1 MSIKEQLDADLK
13 TALLGGDK
21 TMATTLRGL
30 KSAILN
36 VEIAKGSRESG
47 GLGDQE
53 IIELFSKEA
62 KKRQESADL
71 YIQGGNQEKADA
83 ELLEKRVIETYLP
96 KQLSDEELQ
105 AVVDQVTE
113 QLGGITQAQMGQAIG
128 LVKAQIGAAA
138 DGGRI
143 AAAVKGKISWLY
155 LWESQVPVRAHRG
168 VYWLIA

>member
-21 TMATTLRGL
+21 VMATTLRGL

-36 VEIAKGSRESG
+36 VEIAKGNREAG

-53 IIELFSKEA
+53 VVELFSKEA
-62 KKRQESADL
+62 KKRQESADF
-71 YIQGGNQEKADA
+71 YVQGGNQQKADA
-83 ELLEKRVIETYLP
+83 ELLEKRVIEQYLP

-105 AVVDQVTE
+105 AVVDQIAE
-113 QLGGITQAQMGQAIG
+113 KLGGVTQAQMGQAIG
-128 LVKAQIGAAA
+128 MVRAIVGASA

-143 AAAVKGKISWLY
+143 AAAVKGKI
-155 LWESQVPVRAHRG
+155 Q
-168 VYWLIA
+168 

>member
-21 TMATTLRGL
+21 TMAMTLRGL

-36 VEIAKGSRESG
+36 VEIAKGNRETG
-47 GLGDQE
+47 GLNDQE

-71 YIQGGNQEKADA
+71 YVQGGNQEKADA
-83 ELLEKRVIETYLP
+83 ELLEKRVIETFLP
-96 KQLSDEELQ
+96 KQLSDDELQ
-105 AVVDQVTE
+105 AVVDQVVE
-113 QLGGITQAQMGQAIG
+113 QMGSITQAQMGQAIG
-128 LVKAQIGAAA
+128 QVRAQVGAAA

-143 AAAVKGKISWLY
+143 AAAVKGKIEL
-155 LWESQVPVRAHRG
+155 
-168 VYWLIA
+168 

>member
-21 TMATTLRGL
+21 TMAMTLRGL

-36 VEIAKGSRESG
+36 VEIAKGNRETG
-47 GLGDQE
+47 GLNNQE

-71 YIQGGNQEKADA
+71 YVQGGNQEKADA
-83 ELLEKRVIETYLP
+83 ELLEKRVIETFLP
-96 KQLSDEELQ
+96 KQLSDDELQ
-105 AVVDQVTE
+105 AVVDQVVE
-113 QLGGITQAQMGQAIG
+113 QMGSITQAQMGQAIG
-128 LVKAQIGAAA
+128 QVRAQVGAAA

-143 AAAVKGKISWLY
+143 AAAVKGKIEL
-155 LWESQVPVRAHRG
+155 
-168 VYWLIA
+168 

>member
-21 TMATTLRGL
+21 TMAMTLRGL

-36 VEIAKGSRESG
+36 VEIAKGNRETG
-47 GLGDQE
+47 GLNNQE

-71 YIQGGNQEKADA
+71 YVQGGNQEKADA
-83 ELLEKRVIETYLP
+83 ELLEKRVIETFLP
-96 KQLSDEELQ
+96 KQLSDDELQ
-105 AVVDQVTE
+105 AVVDQVAE
-113 QLGGITQAQMGQAIG
+113 QMGSITQAQMGQAIG
-128 LVKAQIGAAA
+128 QVRAQVGAAA

-143 AAAVKGKISWLY
+143 AAAVKGKI
-155 LWESQVPVRAHRG
+155 ES
-168 VYWLIA
+168 

>member
-13 TALLGGDK
+13 TAMLGGDK
-21 TMATTLRGL
+21 IMATTLRGL

-36 VEIAKGSRESG
+36 VEIAKGNRETG
-47 GLGDQE
+47 GLNDQE

-71 YIQGGNQEKADA
+71 YVQGGNQEKADA

-96 KQLSDEELQ
+96 QQLSDEELQ
-105 AVVDQVTE
+105 VVVDKVAE

-143 AAAVKGKISWLY
+143 AAAVKGKI
-155 LWESQVPVRAHRG
+155 QVS
-168 VYWLIA
+168 